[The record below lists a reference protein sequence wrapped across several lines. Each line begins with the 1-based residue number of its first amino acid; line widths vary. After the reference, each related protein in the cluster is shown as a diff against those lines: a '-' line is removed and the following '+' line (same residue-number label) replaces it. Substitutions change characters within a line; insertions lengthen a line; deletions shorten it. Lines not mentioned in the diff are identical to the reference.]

1 MRMRIVFVGA
11 GRLPTNLAVALK
23 EKGHMVEAVY
33 SRTHESA
40 EALASLVGGVAVT
53 DVRLLPQ
60 EADAFIL
67 AVKDAA
73 LPDLIPPLAEGRGEQ
88 AFFHTAGSVP
98 MNVFGSH
105 RRHGVLY
112 PMQTF
117 SKERQVDFA
126 HIPFFIEGSNPET
139 LQLARQLATSVSSEV
154 HELDSEARRFLHLS
168 AVFACNFANHCYAL
182 SAEILEKHGL
192 PFSVMLPLIEETA
205 RKVETLH
212 PRQAQTGPAIRY
224 DENVIEAQKRLLAD
238 EPMMRDI
245 YDLMSKSIHQLAN
258 D

>member
-1 MRMRIVFVGA
+1 MFVGA
-11 GRLPTNLAVALK
+11 GRLATNLAVALK
-23 EKGHMVEAVY
+23 EKGHCIEAVY
-33 SRTHESA
+33 SRTRESA
-40 EALASLVGGVAVT
+40 DALASLVDCPAVT
-53 DVRLLPQ
+53 DIRLLPQ
-60 EADAFIL
+60 KADVFVL
-67 AVKDAA
+67 AVKDAVLA
-73 LPDLIPPLAEGRGEQ
+73 DLIAQLAEGREGET
-88 AFFHTAGSVP
+88 FLHTAGSVP
-98 MNVFGSH
+98 MSVFGSH

-117 SKERQVDFA
+117 SKERQMDFSRV
-126 HIPFFIEGSNPET
+126 PFFIEGSDPET

-168 AVFACNFANHCYAL
+168 AVFACNFTNHCYAL
-182 SAEILEKHGL
+182 SAGILEKHGL
-192 PFSVMLPLIEETA
+192 PFSVMLPLIAETA

-212 PRQAQTGPAIRY
+212 PRQAQTGPAVRY

-238 EPMMRDI
+238 EPVMRDI